1 MALRYLRRFF
11 RDESAATAVE
21 YGLIAALIMVAT
33 IVMFERLGNDIGTI
47 FFRVSNLMIN
57 KVQ

>member
-33 IVMFERLGNDIGTI
+33 SVMFERLGNDIGSI
-47 FFRVSNLMIN
+47 FLRVGNLMTN